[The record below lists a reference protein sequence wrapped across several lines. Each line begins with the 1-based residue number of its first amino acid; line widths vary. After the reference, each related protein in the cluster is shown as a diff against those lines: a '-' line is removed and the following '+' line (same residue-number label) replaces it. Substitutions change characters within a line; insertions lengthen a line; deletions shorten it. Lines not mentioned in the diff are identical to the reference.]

1 MKWLKRLLII
11 LGVLLAA
18 ALAVPFFI
26 PLSAYIPEIEKLASE
41 RLHEPV
47 KIHSLHIW
55 LLPTPHVALSGIAV
69 GKTKEIKIGK
79 ISIRPD
85 MGSLFEPIKVLKRVD
100 IDNVILHQDALTK
113 IPALIQPGASS
124 QQAVK
129 IKQVRLRNLRLELKK
144 QTLGPFNAEAD
155 IGPDNNLETAA
166 ITSPDEKL
174 KITFKPGKDYYLLN
188 VVAKKWQPPIPQPV
202 LIYELYMHG
211 KATQNDLSLQQINAK
226 LYGGSATGKMQLSWR
241 SDWKGNGE
249 FHIKAVEIEPL
260 VKLFTKTSLSGKLTA
275 DGQFSGNGK
284 SAEQLIDNPNLN
296 MAFSIADGVINN
308 VDLVQAAKFIPTKGS
323 GGGQTHFDE
332 LSGNVQLADK
342 RYRLRNIKVTSGV
355 LSADG
360 NVDIAP
366 NQDLSGTVKVNVKS
380 GINLVSVPL
389 AVFGT
394 VNDPLLRPS
403 TGAMAGAAAG
413 TLLLGPVLGTSVGI
427 KAGEFTENLFDKKE
441 DDKQDK
447 KQDK

>member
-1 MKWLKRLLII
+1 MKWLKRVLII

-18 ALAVPFFI
+18 AVAVPFFI

-41 RLHEPV
+41 KLHEPV
-47 KIHSLHIW
+47 TIKSLHLW
-55 LLPTPHVALSGIAV
+55 LLPTPHVALGGIAV
-69 GKTKEIKIGK
+69 GKGKDINIGK
-79 ISIRPD
+79 VSVSPD
-85 MGSLFEPIKVLKRVD
+85 LGSLFEPVKVLRRVD
-100 IDNVILHQDALTK
+100 IVDVTLRQGALAV
-113 IPALIQPGASS
+113 IPAAVQPGASS
-124 QQAVK
+124 PQAVRVE
-129 IKQVRLRNLRLELKK
+129 QVRLRNLRLELKK

-155 IGPDNNLETAA
+155 IRPDNNLETAA
-166 ITSPDEKL
+166 ITTPDGKL
-174 KITFKPGKDYYLLN
+174 KITVKPEKDNYLLN
-188 VVAKKWQPPIPQPV
+188 VTAKKWQPPISQPV
-202 LIYELYMHG
+202 LIDELDAHG
-211 KATQNDLSLQQINAK
+211 KATQHDLSVPQINAK
-226 LYGGSATGKMQLSWR
+226 LYGGSVNAKMQVSWR

-284 SAEQLIDNPNLN
+284 TAEQLIDNPTLN
-296 MAFSIADGVINN
+296 MAFSIANGVINN

-342 RYRLRNIKVTSGV
+342 HYRLRNIKVTSGV

-366 NQDLSGTVKVNVKS
+366 NQDLSGTVKVKVKS
-380 GINLVSVPL
+380 GTNLLSVPL
-389 AVFGT
+389 AVSGT

-441 DDKQDK
+441 GDKQDK